1 MARVEFESA
10 VEIGERRLDLSFDS
24 LKHWGDGDHF
34 RLRSRPSWLSNARHT
49 APASQSASPI
59 TPISSNGRIRFVTRN
74 RSRHALSSV
83 LFSPFIFLDQFAI
96 TSA

>member
-34 RLRSRPSWLSNARHT
+34 RLRGRPSWLSNARQP

-59 TPISSNGRIRFVTRN
+59 TPISRNGRVKLVTSN
-74 RSRHALSSV
+74 RSRHDLSSV
-83 LFSPFIFLDQFAI
+83 LFSPFIVLDQFAI